1 MGTLMLEDQH
11 GLTISTSSTE
21 AAVGFDRM
29 VNAYLKYRTDA
40 SQHLAR
46 TLAADSGF
54 GLLAR
59 GSKKQ
64 RSTPCPRTL
73 NSAVAVIGRAVA
85 GKLMEPIRPLACYI
99 KSLAKNNKTILMV
112 QPLTFAVPFMRR
124 RDHRVG
130 C

>member
-59 GSKKQ
+59 GSKTKEHAMSQ
-64 RSTPCPRTL
+64 NPQQCGCRDRS
-73 NSAVAVIGRAVA
+73 
-85 GKLMEPIRPLACYI
+85 
-99 KSLAKNNKTILMV
+99 
-112 QPLTFAVPFMRR
+112 RR
-124 RDHRVG
+124 RREVDGTHSPFGVLHQIPSKK
-130 C
+130 